1 VIHVTKSDQQLDL
14 YIEVESC
21 YGEVESF
28 AGDGCRPEAA
38 VSGEVCMEQF
48 ANPVADHV
56 KDVVEALRV
65 PEPDELSPSAIT
77 TSLEAEALREE
88 IVRVGRK
95 LWERQY
101 VDGNGG
107 NISCRVGAKYVL
119 CTPTMMSKR
128 DMAPAD
134 ICLSDMDGNIMAGNR
149 LRTSELLLHLEI
161 YRANERARAVVHC
174 HPPYATAFSLTGTVP
189 PVGLISEYEI
199 FIGPAA
205 LAQYETPGTH
215 AFAET
220 VLPFVKNH
228 NTILLANHGVVC
240 WSDTVTHAEWLTEI
254 LESYCKTC
262 VIAKQIGKPLVH
274 IPDEKIQEILALKRK
289 LGFPDA
295 RMAPSP
301 EGEDGGGVVN
311 PELEKLVGRVVS
323 RLEDRT

>member
-1 VIHVTKSDQQLDL
+1 
-14 YIEVESC
+14 
-21 YGEVESF
+21 
-28 AGDGCRPEAA
+28 
-38 VSGEVCMEQF
+38 MEQL
-48 ANPVADHV
+48 ANPISEQVREVGEAVA
-56 KDVVEALRV
+56 EALPV
-65 PEPDELSPSAIT
+65 PKPDELSPSAI
-77 TSLEAEALREE
+77 SSSFEAESLRAE
-88 IVRVGRK
+88 IIRVGRK

-107 NISCRVGAKYVL
+107 NISCRLGTKYVL

-128 DMAPAD
+128 DMEPAD
-134 ICLSDMDGNIMAGNR
+134 ICLSDMDGNIVAGDR

-161 YRANERARAVVHC
+161 YRANPRARAVVHC
-174 HPPYATAFSLTGTVP
+174 HPPYATAFSLTGTPP

-205 LAQYETPGTH
+205 LARYETPGTH

-220 VLPFVKNH
+220 VLPFVQNH

-262 VIAKQIGKPLVH
+262 VIAKQIGKPLIY
-274 IPDEKIQEILALKRK
+274 IPDDKIQEILALKRK

-295 RMAPSP
+295 RMAPLPAPDAVSAP
-301 EGEDGGGVVN
+301 VN
-311 PELEKLVGRVVS
+311 RELEKLVRQVVS
-323 RLEDRT
+323 RLEER